1 MDTQG
6 VIEQAYQALL
16 MAFVLSGPVLVTL
29 LILGLA
35 IGIFQAATSINESA
49 LAFVPKLVVLG
60 LVLVVVGP
68 WSLSYFVDYLQ
79 RVITSIPSTIG

>member
-1 MDTQG
+1 MDTQA

-16 MAFVLSGPVLVTL
+16 MAFVLSGPVLLTL
-29 LILGLA
+29 LFLGLA

-49 LAFVPKLVVLG
+49 LAFVPKLVVLA
-60 LVLVVVGP
+60 LVVLVIGP

-79 RVITSIPSTIG
+79 RVISSIPGAIG

>member
-16 MAFVLSGPVLVTL
+16 MAFLLSGPVLVTL